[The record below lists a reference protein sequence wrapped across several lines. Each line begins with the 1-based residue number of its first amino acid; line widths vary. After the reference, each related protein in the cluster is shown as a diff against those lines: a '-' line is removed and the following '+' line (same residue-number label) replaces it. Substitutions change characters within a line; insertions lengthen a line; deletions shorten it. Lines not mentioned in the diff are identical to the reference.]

1 MARSAAGENARHADI
16 VARLARRMPRLFHM
30 TEAGS
35 ADLIRRDGL
44 WPTSE
49 LLDRCGLP
57 AERRTAIEAARR
69 ARPVALPGGAVIRDN
84 GVLDEAKLRGVLTDG
99 LTPEDWYRLLNAHVF
114 FWPSARAMAGLLTAR
129 AYRGAEHD
137 VLELDAATLLAD
149 HAPSVRL
156 TCINTGATGRTT
168 PRRGPG
174 TFLPLDRWP
183 PSSGDPLWTTPA
195 GTIRPIRE
203 VAILGGVE
211 DVAPYLLRIARQRA
225 GETERVL
232 WERP

>member
-1 MARSAAGENARHADI
+1 MGSGAADDGAIRSGT

-44 WPTSE
+44 WATSS
-49 LLDRCGLP
+49 LLDRSGLP
-57 AERRTAIEAARR
+57 APRREAIEAARR

-84 GVLDEAKLRGVLTDG
+84 GVLDERKLRGVLTDG
-99 LTPEDWYRLLNAHVF
+99 LTPQDWYRLLNAHVF
-114 FWPSARAMAGLLTAR
+114 FWPSARAMTGLLTAR
-129 AYRGAEHD
+129 AYRSAEHD
-137 VLELDAATLLAD
+137 VLELDAASLLAD
-149 HAPSVRL
+149 HAPRVRL

-168 PRRGPG
+168 PRRGRG

-183 PSSGDPLWTTPA
+183 PSLGDPLWTTPA

-203 VAILGGVE
+203 VAVLGGVE
-211 DVAPYLLRIARQRA
+211 DVESYLLRVTRQGA
-225 GETERVL
+225 GQTERVL
-232 WERP
+232 WQRP

>member
-1 MARSAAGENARHADI
+1 MSSRAADNGAIHSDI
-16 VARLARRMPRLFHM
+16 VAHLVRRMPRLFHM

-44 WPTSE
+44 WPTST
-49 LLDRCGLP
+49 LLDRSDIP
-57 AERRTAIEAARR
+57 ASRRKAIEAARR
-69 ARPVALPGGAVIRDN
+69 ARLVALPGGAVIRDN

-99 LTPEDWYRLLNAHVF
+99 LMPEDWYRLLNVHVF
-114 FWPSARAMAGLLTAR
+114 FWPSARAMTGLLTAR

-137 VLELDAATLLAD
+137 VLELDAARLLAD
-149 HAPSVRL
+149 HASRVRL

-183 PSSGDPLWTTPA
+183 PFAGRSAMDHAGRHDTSDP
-195 GTIRPIRE
+195 
-203 VAILGGVE
+203 
-211 DVAPYLLRIARQRA
+211 
-225 GETERVL
+225 
-232 WERP
+232 